1 MAREIFAHFTQ
12 TSRSFHSKDGRDNYF
27 DSTIGPY
34 EYLLGALSGC
44 WYSTLTDVIKDGI
57 TYDWCDIHVEGVKRE
72 ESPTTLKHTRLT
84 VTVKNPSDFDVFR
97 KACEATCGYCSIF
110 QTIAKV
116 SEMELV
122 VCQAE

>member
-1 MAREIFAHFTQ
+1 MAREIFAHFSNE
-12 TSRSFHSKDGRDNYF
+12 SRSFHSNGGRDNYF

-44 WYSTLTDVIKDGI
+44 WYSTLTDVIKDSI

-72 ESPTTLKHTRLT
+72 ESPTTLKHTKMT
-84 VTVKNPSDFDVFR
+84 VAVMNPSDYEAFLD
-97 KACEATCGYCSIF
+97 ACKQTCGYCSIY